1 MRQRDQERPSARA
14 RELVESS
21 VRREAQIVGLRQ
33 VDVPTLEDVEHRRL
47 HLWIVMVV
55 IVLAIS
61 AALAGMAAWGEPADG
76 QSMRGTL
83 LTFGVLALVA
93 GFCAYSIEKELHL
106 RRLTK
111 VLVDERV
118 LVTALA
124 SRLEELSVL
133 LDAGQ
138 AMNAVLEL
146 EEVLRRILDN
156 ALDLLGAADGSV
168 LLAEEEERRL
178 RAVTV
183 RGNDAARDAIV
194 PYGSGI
200 AGRVAETLESLLIQG
215 DLDGDREATP
225 HSAMSVPLVHR
236 GALLGVLNV
245 NASDAGRAFDEYD
258 LRALS
263 LFGEHAASA
272 IANARLYEQ
281 ERANALALA
290 HRAFHDPLTDLANR
304 SLLIERLDAA
314 LSTRA
319 PGRTAAVLWLDLD
332 DFKRV
337 NDSLGHAAGDD
348 LLREVAARLRSV
360 LRPTDLAARLG
371 GDEFAVVLDGVRTA
385 EDAQHAGERVLLALS
400 APMMVADRPVSVRA
414 SVGVAVAS
422 TGEWTTDEILRNA
435 DVAMYIAKSAGKACV
450 RVFEPSMHDA
460 LVSRLELE
468 TEMEQAVES
477 AELVLHYQPIVELR
491 TGRIVGMEALVRW
504 DHPDRGLLPPGEFVP
519 LAEET
524 GQILGIDRWVLL
536 QACCQA
542 RQWQREVL
550 SGGPLEVSVNLS
562 TRQLEDDSVVDMVKL
577 ALEVSGLAPECLVLE
592 VTESFVLRDEV
603 AGARRLRALRELG
616 VRLAIDDFGTGY
628 SSLSYLRQLPVD
640 VLKID
645 RSFTTRLGDS
655 AEDDA
660 LVHAIMRLAD
670 SLGLRA
676 VAEGVED
683 AGQRDALVE
692 MGCTQGQGWHFAK
705 AVEPRE
711 MEALLRLST
720 TLPQSVS

>member
-1 MRQRDQERPSARA
+1 MAQGHHGRGAPGPESRHDR
-14 RELVESS
+14 VEAV
-21 VRREAQIVGLRQ
+21 VRHEAQIVGLKHI
-33 VDVPTLEDVEHRRL
+33 DVPTLEDVEHRRL

-55 IVLAIS
+55 IVLATT
-61 AALAGMAAWGEPADG
+61 AGMVGVSLWGDSEHNE
-76 QSMRGTL
+76 SL
-83 LTFGVLALVA
+83 LTFGVLGLVA

-156 ALDLLGAADGSV
+156 ALDLLGASDGSV
-168 LLAEEEERRL
+168 LLADDETKLL
-178 RAVTV
+178 RAVCV
-183 RGNDAARDAIV
+183 RGNEAARDAVV
-194 PYGSGI
+194 PFGTGI

-215 DLDGDREATP
+215 DLDSGRAHHP

-236 GALLGVLNV
+236 GELLGVLNV
-245 NASDAGRAFDEYD
+245 NAAHDRTFDEYD

-281 ERANALALA
+281 ERANAIALA

-304 SLLIERLDAA
+304 TLLIERLGEA
-314 LSTRA
+314 LSMPI
-319 PGRTAAVLWLDLD
+319 PGRTVAVLWLDLD

-337 NDSLGHAAGDD
+337 NDSLGHAAGDE
-348 LLREVAARLRSV
+348 LLREVSARLRSV
-360 LRPTDLAARLG
+360 LRPADLAARLG
-371 GDEFAVVLDGVRTA
+371 GDEFAVVLDDVRSE
-385 EDAQHAGERVLLALS
+385 EDAVHAGERVLLALS
-400 APMMVADRPVSVRA
+400 SPITIGDRTVSVRA
-414 SVGVAVAS
+414 SIGVAVANAH
-422 TGEWTTDEILRNA
+422 EWTTDELLRNA
-435 DVAMYIAKSAGKACV
+435 DVAMYIAKSQGKACV
-450 RVFEPSMHDA
+450 RAFEESMHDA
-460 LVSRLELE
+460 LVARLELE
-468 TEMEQAVES
+468 TELERAVEE
-477 AELVLHYQPIVELR
+477 AQLLLHYQPIVELR
-491 TGRIVGMEALVRW
+491 TGQIVGMEALVRW
-504 DHPDRGLLPPGEFVP
+504 QHPQRGLLLPGEFIP

-524 GQILGIDRWVLL
+524 GQVLPIDRWVLL

-542 RQWQREVL
+542 RQWQLEVMN
-550 SGGPLEVSVNLS
+550 GAPLEVSVNLS
-562 TRQLEDDSVVDMVKL
+562 TRQLEDDQVIDMVKL
-577 ALEVSGLAPECLVLE
+577 ALEVSGLAPESLVLE

-603 AGARRLRALRELG
+603 AGARRLRSLRELG

-645 RSFTTRLGDS
+645 RSFTAGIGENQ
-655 AEDDA
+655 EDVA
-660 LVHAIMRLAD
+660 LVQAIMRLAD
-670 SLGLRA
+670 SLGLDA

-683 AGQRDALVE
+683 ANQRDVLVSL
-692 MGCTQGQGWHFAK
+692 GCAQGQGWHFSK
-705 AVEPRE
+705 AVEPTE
-711 MEALLRLST
+711 MEALLRLSA
-720 TLPQSVS
+720 TLPQHV